1 MKENLLRNRT
11 VAGGGGG
18 RGGEGGEHAEIAL
31 EIQQKDC
38 KNVVITA
45 VVKAR

>member
-11 VAGGGGG
+11 VGGG
-18 RGGEGGEHAEIAL
+18 GGEGGEHAEIAL